1 MRASILFRIRF
12 ITGGVLLIALLLVVR
27 LYVVQVAE
35 GEAYTERAE
44 QQYVRSVQG
53 LFDRGTVYFTTKD
66 GTRVS
71 AATLKTGYTLAVSPD
86 FVRDAEEAYEKLN
99 PLVPMDKEAFL
110 AHADK
115 KGDPYEEVATQV
127 SEETAEKIRSLGL
140 KGVELYRDQWR
151 YYPGGSLESHA
162 VGFVAYEGD
171 KLTGRYGLER
181 YYNHTLGRDSGS
193 LFVNFFA
200 EIFDNFGEVVFDS
213 KKNEAGHVVTT
224 LEPTVARALEDELK
238 RASEEWKAKQVGG
251 IIMDPKT
258 GAIYALAS
266 YPNFDLNNFG
276 DVEDVKY
283 FQNPLVESV
292 YEMGS
297 IIKPLTVASGID
309 AGAVNRNTTYY
320 DAGFLDLNGYTI
332 KNFDGKGRG
341 TVPLQEILNQSLN
354 TGVAFIVKTMG
365 RENFRTYFKALEFD
379 KETGI
384 DLPSETHGL
393 TSNLDSPRE
402 VEYATASFG
411 QGIAMTPVETIR
423 AMATLG
429 NGGMLV
435 TPHLAKSIVY
445 ENGKEQDV
453 GLPPNKRVFKEETSE
468 EITRMLVE
476 VVDTALAGG
485 KEKQERHTIAAK
497 TGTAQIA
504 NPEGKGYYDDRYL
517 HSFFGY
523 FPAYEPRF
531 VIFLYIVEP
540 QNVNYASQTLTGPF
554 MNLAKFLINY
564 YDIPPDR

>member
-1 MRASILFRIRF
+1 MRVSILFRIRF
-12 ITGGVLLIALLLVVR
+12 ITIGVLVIALLLIVR
-27 LYVVQVAE
+27 LYVVQVAD
-35 GEAYTERAE
+35 GRAYTERAE
-44 QQYVRSVQG
+44 QQYVRSVKG

-86 FVRDAEEAYEKLN
+86 MVTDAEGAYEKLSSI
-99 PLVPMDKEAFL
+99 VPIEREAFL
-110 AHADK
+110 AHAGK
-115 KGDPYEEVATQV
+115 KGDPYEEVATRIA
-127 SEETAEKIRSLGL
+127 EEDAVKIRALDL
-140 KGVELYRDQWR
+140 NGVALYRDQWR

-171 KLTGRYGLER
+171 LLTGRYGLER

-213 KKNEAGHVVTT
+213 TKDEEGDVVTT

-238 RASEEWKAKQVGG
+238 KAHEEWHSTQTGG

-258 GAIYALAS
+258 GAIYAIAS

-292 YEMGS
+292 FEMGS
-297 IIKPLTVASGID
+297 IIKPLSIAAGLDTGAID
-309 AGAVNRNTTYY
+309 RNTTYY
-320 DAGFLDLNGYTI
+320 DAGFLDMSGYTI

-341 TVPLQEILNQSLN
+341 TVPIQEVLNQSLN
-354 TGVAFIVKTMG
+354 TGVAFAVKKMG
-365 RENFRTYFKALEFD
+365 RENFRKYFKSLEFD

-393 TSNLDSPRE
+393 TSNLDSPRDL
-402 VEYATASFG
+402 EYATASFG
-411 QGIAMTPVETIR
+411 QGIAMTPIEVTR
-423 AMATLG
+423 ALASLG

-435 TPHLAKSIVY
+435 TPHLAETIVH
-445 ENGKEQDV
+445 ENGKEQTIELSPD
-453 GLPPNKRVFKEETSE
+453 KRVFKAETSE

-485 KEKQERHTIAAK
+485 KEKQEHHTIAAK

-531 VIFLYIVEP
+531 IIFLYTVEP
-540 QNVNYASQTLTGPF
+540 QQVKYASQTLTGPF